1 MLKPETRMS
10 DFRRDKK
17 TQHPEESLRGLWNMD
32 TCSNRNPDCPT
43 YDWKKLLYPQEGLRV
58 LQAAGSVFT
67 CHASMLDTIW
77 HSEIGASAAL
87 LEAGYNLDCLLAKYQ
102 GVDWRN
108 SSFHRCNNG
117 MNPMWEGRYDG
128 TSLNPLEQAS
138 ISWLAGLVL

>member
-1 MLKPETRMS
+1 M
-10 DFRRDKK
+10 
-17 TQHPEESLRGLWNMD
+17 
-32 TCSNRNPDCPT
+32 
-43 YDWKKLLYPQEGLRV
+43 
-58 LQAAGSVFT
+58 LQAAGSVFS

-108 SSFHRCNNG
+108 SSFHGCNAG

-128 TSLNPLEQAS
+128 ISLNPLEQAS
-138 ISWLAGLVL
+138 SLACWNGIVFVCCRRRCRLPGIA